1 MTSPVGA
8 GQVEEFIAAAPADL
22 DEMVNLE
29 RLVLGDD
36 LIA

>member
-1 MTSPVGA
+1 MAGLMCTS
-8 GQVEEFIAAAPADL
+8 QVDEFIAAASADL

-29 RLVLGDD
+29 RFVLGDD